1 MTRLFLYSVLTVL
14 SAPIIYM
21 WLGLRLYKG
30 KEDKARFYE
39 RMGRPRLPRPN
50 GKLIW
55 MHGASV
61 GECLSMLPLVNK
73 IIEEDETA
81 HVMVTSGTKTSADL
95 MAKRLPPRAFH
106 QFIPVDFPWA
116 VKRFVKHWNADA
128 VLWFESDFWPNIL
141 KEIHKT
147 GKPFVLLNGR
157 ISDRSFARWQ
167 RHKGFISHMLGF
179 FTFCFGQTKEDT
191 RRLKILGAREVKSV
205 GNLKFAATTPVFDAK
220 ELNRLL
226 KQIGSRPRS
235 IAASTHPG
243 EDEIFLDFLKSI
255 KHIYPNFLLIIAPRH
270 PHRGDDI
277 EEMFKRAGFA
287 VARRSRGEKITAGID
302 LYLADTIGE
311 MGLIY
316 QLADLVFV
324 GGSLVPF
331 GGQNML
337 EPMRLGRGVFVGPY
351 TFNFKE
357 IVGQATQSGALI
369 QVALPAELLGNAVR
383 FLAHGEEL
391 EPIKE
396 KAAAFAASQMGVL
409 DRIYGALKER
419 IGLK

>member
-1 MTRLFLYSVLTVL
+1 MTLLFLYSVLTVL
-14 SAPIIYM
+14 CAPVIYM
-21 WLGLRLYKG
+21 WLGVRLYKG
-30 KEDKARFYE
+30 KEDKARFCE
-39 RMGRPRLPRPN
+39 RMGRSCKKRPA
-50 GKLIW
+50 GKLVW

-73 IIEEDETA
+73 IVEQDKNV

-95 MAKRLPPRAFH
+95 MARRLPPRAFH
-106 QFIPVDFPWA
+106 QYIPVDFPWA

-147 GKPFVLLNGR
+147 GKPLVLLNGR

-167 RHKGFISHMLGF
+167 CHKGLISQMLKF
-179 FTFCFGQTKEDT
+179 FTMCFGQTKEDA
-191 RRLKILGAREVKSV
+191 RRLKVLGAQEVRCA
-205 GNLKFAATTPVFDAK
+205 GNLKFAATTPVFNAK
-220 ELNRLL
+220 ELNGLL
-226 KQIGSRPRS
+226 KQIGSRPRT
-235 IAASTHPG
+235 IAASTHSG
-243 EDEIFLDFLKSI
+243 EEEIFLDFLTSV
-255 KHIYPNFLLIIAPRH
+255 KHTYPDFLLIIAPRH
-270 PHRGDDI
+270 PHRGNEI
-277 EEMFKRAGFA
+277 EEMFKRGGFK
-287 VARRSRGEKITAGID
+287 VARRLRGDKIAPDTD

-311 MGLIY
+311 MGIIY

-337 EPMRLGRGVFVGPY
+337 EPMRLKRAVFVGPH

-357 IVGQATQSGALI
+357 IVEQATQTGALI
-369 QVALPAELLGNAVR
+369 QVMMPAELLGNVVR
-383 FLAHGEEL
+383 FLAHEEEL

-396 KAAAFAASQMGVL
+396 KAEAFAQSQMGVL
-409 DRIYGALKER
+409 DRIYDALKER
-419 IGLK
+419 IDL